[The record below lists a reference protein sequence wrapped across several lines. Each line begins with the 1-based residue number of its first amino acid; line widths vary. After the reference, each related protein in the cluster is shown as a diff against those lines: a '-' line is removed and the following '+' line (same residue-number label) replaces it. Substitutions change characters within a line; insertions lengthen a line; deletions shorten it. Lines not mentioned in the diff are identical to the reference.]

1 MIKRYMNIT
10 AVITR
15 KDGSKAVIPGKNIV
29 TDEGDIYYAQKV
41 AGEST
46 DFDTPFLRLGT
57 GTSTP
62 AKTDTDVQ
70 TFITGSEKAVDSG
83 FPQRNNADP
92 GNTDGGVDTVTW
104 KITYALGDLD
114 TTGISEGAI
123 VDDGTSPTKALCH
136 FLFSSAFDVAD
147 TDQLTVY
154 VNHTFTGV

>member
-1 MIKRYMNIT
+1 MIKKYENVTI
-10 AVITR
+10 VLHK
-15 KDGSKAVIPGKNIV
+15 KDGSKKVIKGKNIV

-41 AGEST
+41 SGETT
-46 DFDTPFLRLGT
+46 DFETPYLRLGT
-57 GTSTP
+57 GTDTP
-62 AKTDTDVQ
+62 AKTDTDV
-70 TFITGSEKAVDSG
+70 TTYITGSAKIVDSG

-104 KITYALGDLD
+104 KITYALGDLN

-123 VDDGTSPTKALCH
+123 VDDATSPTKAICH

>member
-1 MIKRYMNIT
+1 MIKKYENIT
-10 AVITR
+10 VVLTK
-15 KDGSKAVIPGKNIV
+15 KDGSEQIIKGKNIV

-41 AGEST
+41 TGETT
-46 DFDTPFLRLGT
+46 DFETPYLRLGT

-62 AKTDTDVQ
+62 AKTDTDV
-70 TFITGSEKAVDSG
+70 TTYITGSARAVDSG

-104 KITYALGDLD
+104 KISYALGDLN

-123 VDDGTSPTKALCH
+123 VDDGASPTKAICH